1 MKIFMTGA
9 TGYIGS
15 YVKAMLLDKGE
26 TVHALCR
33 NPDDLEDHINLVKF
47 KGDITDSDAV
57 AAAMLG
63 CEQVYHLAAYAKPW
77 AKNPDTYYQI
87 NLRAVQ
93 NILDIAHRLGIQKTL
108 FTSTAGVLGPS
119 VSRPVKED
127 DERIGEIMNEYEDSK
142 TQAEE
147 LCLQYVKEKNM
158 DIVIVN
164 PPRIYGPGVDQE
176 SNSITRM
183 LKLYDAG
190 KWRVIPGDGK
200 GIGSY
205 VHVEDVAAG
214 HLLAMEHGRPGQRY
228 ILSGENL
235 SYNEF
240 FGIMKKI
247 TGKNYRLFHAPLP
260 IMLLGGHLMVLRE
273 KITGTPPPIT
283 PKWIKKYSYNYA
295 LDASKAQ
302 NELGYTYR
310 NFEEGLK
317 QTYDRITDNEYGQ

>member
-1 MKIFMTGA
+1 
-9 TGYIGS
+9 
-15 YVKAMLLDKGE
+15 
-26 TVHALCR
+26 
-33 NPDDLEDHINLVKF
+33 
-47 KGDITDSDAV
+47 
-57 AAAMLG
+57 MLG
-63 CEQVYHLAAYAKPW
+63 CRQVYHLAAYAKPW

-183 LKLYDAG
+183 LKLYMVNRE
-190 KWRVIPGDGK
+190 WVR
-200 GIGSY
+200 
-205 VHVEDVAAG
+205 DVNESLNDCG
-214 HLLAMEHGRPGQRY
+214 LYELHRY
-228 ILSGENL
+228 ILV
-235 SYNEF
+235 
-240 FGIMKKI
+240 
-247 TGKNYRLFHAPLP
+247 T
-260 IMLLGGHLMVLRE
+260 
-273 KITGTPPPIT
+273 
-283 PKWIKKYSYNYA
+283 
-295 LDASKAQ
+295 
-302 NELGYTYR
+302 
-310 NFEEGLK
+310 
-317 QTYDRITDNEYGQ
+317 